1 MKNIKDDLIVFG
13 IGVIG
18 FAITLFMKKFLYNI
32 NQASKIITFVV
43 AMLSSLFVIG
53 AAHHI
58 CKNFTNGDYWK
69 WKD

>member
-1 MKNIKDDLIVFG
+1 
-13 IGVIG
+13 
-18 FAITLFMKKFLYNI
+18 MKKFLYNI

-53 AAHHI
+53 AAHHF

>member
-43 AMLSSLFVIG
+43 IG
-53 AAHHI
+53 AAHHF

>member
-13 IGVIG
+13 MGVIG
-18 FAITLFMKKFLYNI
+18 FIITFIMLKFLYNI
-32 NQASKIITFVV
+32 NQAFKIITFVV

-53 AAHHI
+53 VAHHF

-69 WKD
+69 D

>member
-32 NQASKIITFVV
+32 NQVSKIITFVV

-53 AAHHI
+53 AAHHF

>member
-18 FAITLFMKKFLYNI
+18 FVITFIMLKFLYNI
-32 NQASKIITFVV
+32 NQAFKIITFVV

-53 AAHHI
+53 AAHHFF
-58 CKNFTNGDYWK
+58 KNFTNGDYWK

>member
-53 AAHHI
+53 AAHHF
-58 CKNFTNGDYWK
+58 CKNFTNSDYWK